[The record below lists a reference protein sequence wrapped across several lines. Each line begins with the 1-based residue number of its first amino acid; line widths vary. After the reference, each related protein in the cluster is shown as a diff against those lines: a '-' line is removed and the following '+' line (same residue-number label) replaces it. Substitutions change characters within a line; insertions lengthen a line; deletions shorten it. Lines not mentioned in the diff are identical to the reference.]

1 MECIEVGYIW
11 LHIKS
16 NKLFIV
22 SNFFKVAI
30 KNLVILEISPHD
42 IIAVSI
48 CNMRGTT
55 VLWDKETGSALHNAI
70 GWYSLV

>member
-1 MECIEVGYIW
+1 MF
-11 LHIKS
+11 
-16 NKLFIV
+16 LF
-22 SNFFKVAI
+22 NFFKVAI